1 MTAGKNKEV
10 TKLINADDINTT
22 VFFERVEGH
31 TNYNWNIWENEREQ
45 QNPPTFLSHL
55 VAINHESQWPK
66 GMVFKRL
73 CLSASL
79 FFFSSGILN
88 PLVFRRKRSGRNP
101 RIFVVFLFLQSQRD
115 LCNTGYPGYSC
126 GFFKCVLILI
136 VDISPNYFRIKLLC
150 WRRRRYS

>member
-10 TKLINADDINTT
+10 TKLINADEINTT
-22 VFFERVEGH
+22 VFFESVEGH

-79 FFFSSGILN
+79 FFPSGILN

-101 RIFVVFLFLQSQRD
+101 RIFVVFFFLCKVSVTSAILNIQVILAAFLNASSF
-115 LCNTGYPGYSC
+115 LL
-126 GFFKCVLILI
+126 LIFLPI
-136 VDISPNYFRIKLLC
+136 ILG
-150 WRRRRYS
+150 

>member
-22 VFFERVEGH
+22 VFFESVEGH

-55 VAINHESQWPK
+55 VALNHESQWPK

-88 PLVFRRKRSGRNP
+88 PLVFRRKRIGRNP
-101 RIFVVFLFLQSQRD
+101 GIFVVFLFFAKSAWPLQ
-115 LCNTGYPGYSC
+115 YW
-126 GFFKCVLILI
+126 
-136 VDISPNYFRIKLLC
+136 ISRLFLRLF
-150 WRRRRYS
+150 

>member
-22 VFFERVEGH
+22 VFFESVEGH

-55 VAINHESQWPK
+55 VAINLESQWPK

-79 FFFSSGILN
+79 FFFSFGILN

-101 RIFVVFLFLQSQRD
+101 RIFIVFFVFCKVSVTSAILDIQVILAAFLNVSSF
-115 LCNTGYPGYSC
+115 LL
-126 GFFKCVLILI
+126 LIFLPI
-136 VDISPNYFRIKLLC
+136 ILG
-150 WRRRRYS
+150 